1 MGPYVVILGKLI
13 SSSLY
18 DKTFRRSILKF
29 GSVPVGG
36 KGLNYNPV
44 IQRSILKIYKERHI

>member
-1 MGPYVVILGKLI
+1 MGAYVFILGKLI

-18 DKTFRRSILKF
+18 DETFRRSTLKF
-29 GSVPVGG
+29 GSVPVRG

-44 IQRSILKIYKERHI
+44 MQRSILKTDKERHI

>member
-1 MGPYVVILGKLI
+1 MGAYVFILGKLI

-18 DKTFRRSILKF
+18 DETFRRSTLKF
-29 GSVPVGG
+29 GSVPVRG

-44 IQRSILKIYKERHI
+44 MQRSILKIDKERHI